1 MNPYQE
7 FETDVFDYAILGTGV
22 TESVIAAF
30 LANHNKRIVVVD
42 PHTLYGLHSSFLSY
56 RELEKYA
63 SDLVIKY
70 SVEIPLE
77 NKDFE
82 RAIHIDL
89 TPQLFYSNGGLI
101 KLIAE
106 SGVHNYMEFLA
117 IESVH
122 MYINDK
128 IIRVPDSKNT
138 LFTCE
143 DLTLIQKRQLMRF
156 LSDESITS
164 KEEPKETELFKKI
177 EEVGSLRKYLQS
189 IGLTTLC
196 QDIIIYGLCL
206 SSSEDINDATLVL
219 TKLRKYITSTGKY
232 GPTPFIYCR
241 YGFGDVSQAFSRNA
255 SISNG
260 IFLCSHTIK
269 EVQFNNNQWNIHCL
283 SPEGRSEQIPFT
295 IKSSNVIKNTF
306 FEESD
311 TGVVSNYLQYFTNVE
326 LPFGR
331 RCYIVLPGIS
341 KNSIHCIISTLDG
354 ITQVCLNVLHS
365 DEDNKDVLEKA
376 LSIIYPEYKTTALT
390 MISYS
395 LKLNQWEE
403 VKTVNGATI
412 CSDGTIG
419 IHSDIDNVVKEARSF
434 CGQGNFKEE
443 EEVLENEEVI
453 EKEET
458 VEKKE
463 VKDDEKTTEEKQME

>member
-7 FETDVFDYAILGTGV
+7 FETDVFDYAVLGTGV

-164 KEEPKETELFKKI
+164 KEEPKETEL
-177 EEVGSLRKYLQS
+177 KYLQS

-219 TKLRKYITSTGKY
+219 TKLRKYIASTGKY

-311 TGVVSNYLQYFTNVE
+311 TGVISNYLQYFTNVE

-331 RCYIVLPGIS
+331 RCYIVLP
-341 KNSIHCIISTLDG
+341 
-354 ITQVCLNVLHS
+354 
-365 DEDNKDVLEKA
+365 A

-443 EEVLENEEVI
+443 EEEEEVLENEEVI

-463 VKDDEKTTEEKQME
+463 VKDDEKTTEEKQMK